1 MRLFKAALMAGVA
14 LAATAGP
21 GRAQTA
27 SGAASGASAQDDA
40 SMIAEVVVTARRRA
54 EALSDV
60 PLAISAFSNE
70 QLERKSIQSTADL
83 VKITPG
89 LNVTGAGSSVNPFIV
104 IRGASRALAGAG
116 VPGVITYL
124 NDVPLPTYGSLIS
137 TLDMDNIQVLK
148 GPQGTLF
155 GRNAVGGAI
164 LTYSR
169 KPTYR
174 YEGSALLDYSSFDT
188 LRAELVANIPIVED
202 KVAVRLAAL
211 YGRSDGFTKTIQ
223 VSDYGQTG
231 PLSRTPGVIVNS
243 DRGLDGYDR
252 QGYRFSLLIEPT
264 GALSNVTVV
273 DYFKDE
279 GSSNGVADKFH
290 PNGFVFFDGSRATPA
305 SIPYLPPSLLG
316 PAGAIAA
323 SMFQCTTS
331 SFCNLRSFE
340 AQQAQWGERKVA
352 VNTPAA
358 DNAFAKIF
366 GVSNTTTLL
375 LGDHATVKNIF
386 GYRTNS
392 IFNLSDIDGT
402 PMPIIDTANRVRL
415 KQVTE
420 ELQVSGEAFDS
431 KLSYVVGGFY
441 YKESPNGDG
450 GFQGL
455 RINVFAGLNDTQ
467 SINYATHTS
476 KALYGQFDYDLS
488 DLVNGLKATAGYR
501 QTWDTTG
508 GCTGFSNLGLA
519 YFPNYDVAPM
529 ESESQCKSAATVTVG
544 GVVYTNSVIPK
555 NSASQGTYT
564 FALSYKP
571 AEGQLFY
578 ATVRR
583 GYRAGDYNTP
593 RYVGTQW
600 AFLDP
605 VQNFDG
611 EIVDD
616 VEIGTKLS
624 FRLGGAPTT
633 FDLAVFRDKDKG
645 FQYYEST
652 SSIATRVANPALGV
666 PAGVTLPSGG
676 IVYNKADL
684 IIKGFEVGSS
694 IAPLDGLTLSANAAY
709 TDVNVDR
716 LTIPP
721 VITAALLGSID
732 PSVGFVI
739 PFVSKWQANAGI
751 DYRFPGEVLGGE
763 LSLNVDYHHQTSFV
777 VSQIRIAGSDLV
789 NARLKL
795 SNVMGRP
802 VDLSLYANN
811 LFDETYAYGSSSS
824 TPSGVGVE
832 SRIWAPPRSVGAS
845 VRVRFGS

>member
-1 MRLFKAALMAGVA
+1 MRLLKTALMAGVA

-21 GRAQTA
+21 GSAQTA
-27 SGAASGASAQDDA
+27 SGAASGLSPQDGP

-169 KPTYR
+169 QPSYR
-174 YEGSALLDYSSFDT
+174 YEGSALVDYSRFDT
-188 LRAELVANIPIVED
+188 LRTELVANVPIVED
-202 KVAVRLAAL
+202 KLAVRAAFL

-223 VSDYGQTG
+223 VSDYRQTG
-231 PLSRTPGVIVNS
+231 PLARTPGVIVDA
-243 DRGLDGYDR
+243 DRGLDAYER
-252 QGYRFSLLIEPT
+252 HGYRVSVLFEPT
-264 GALSNVTVV
+264 STLKNVTVV

-279 GSSNGVADKFH
+279 GAANGVADKFH
-290 PNGFVFFDGSRATPA
+290 PNGFVFLDGSRATPA
-305 SIPYLPPSLLG
+305 SIPYLPPALLG
-316 PAGAIAA
+316 PAGAIAS

-340 AQQAQWGERKVA
+340 AQQAQWGVRQAA

-358 DNAFAKIF
+358 DNAFAKVF

-375 LGDHATVKNIF
+375 LGDHTTVKNIF

-392 IFNLSDIDGT
+392 ILNLGDIDGT

-415 KQVTE
+415 KQITE
-420 ELQVSGEAFDS
+420 EFQISGEAFGD
-431 KLSYVVGGFY
+431 KLSYVLGAFY

-467 SINYATHTS
+467 SINYAIHTS

-488 DLVNGLKATAGYR
+488 DFLNGLKATAGYR
-501 QTWDTTG
+501 HTWDAVS
-508 GCTGFSNLGLA
+508 GCTAFSNLGLT
-519 YFPNYDVAPM
+519 YYPNYDLAPI
-529 ESESQCKSAATVTVG
+529 ESESECRASGAATID
-544 GVVYTNSVIPK
+544 GVAYTNSIIPK
-555 NSASQGTYT
+555 NTTNQGTYT

-571 AEGQLFY
+571 ADGRLFY
-578 ATVRR
+578 VTVRR
-583 GYRAGDYNTP
+583 GYRAGDYNAP
-593 RYVGTQW
+593 RYLGTQW

-605 VQNFDG
+605 VQNFEG

-616 VEIGTKLS
+616 VEVGTKLA
-624 FRLGGAPTT
+624 FDLAGAAAT
-633 FDLAVFRDKDKG
+633 FDLALFRDKDKG

-652 SSIATRVANPALGV
+652 SSIATRVANPALGI

-694 IAPLDGLTLSANAAY
+694 IAPVDGLTLSANAAY
-709 TDVNVDR
+709 TDVKVDR

-739 PFVSKWQANAGI
+739 PFVSKWQANASL

-811 LFDETYAYGSSSS
+811 LFNETYAYGSSSS